1 MRRSLFLALTMGVVL
16 GLAVLLAPAGSSP
29 KAMAAEGCG
38 QRSLH
43 GAYGY
48 AFQGQVIPP
57 GTTEFDTAIAG
68 RIVFDGHG
76 GLSGYEW
83 DSTNGFQE
91 TLTFT
96 GSYSVQPD
104 CTGTASLVNSNG
116 RTDHITLGLIEGGQ
130 EFNFTV
136 TDPGVVITGRPSRL
150 GLSHCTNRSLS
161 GVFNAAE
168 SGSDFTPAGVE
179 NGDDSLFFTIH
190 FDGHGHEFGSGTT
203 SINGFSFPDTFTG
216 TYHVNPDC
224 TGSASNTFASGGSDL
239 VNFVIVEQGNE
250 VKFFN
255 AQPGIVFAGTMDR
268 MATGDESGQN

>member
-1 MRRSLFLALTMGVVL
+1 MRRSLILALTMAAVL
-16 GLAVLLAPAGSSP
+16 GFPALLAPAGSSP
-29 KAMAAEGCG
+29 KALAAEGCG
-38 QRSLH
+38 VRSLH

-68 RIVFDGHG
+68 RIVFDAHG
-76 GLSGYEW
+76 GLSGSEW
-83 DSTNGFQE
+83 DSANGFQE

-96 GSYSVQPD
+96 GSYSIQPD
-104 CTGTASLVNSNG
+104 CTGTAALVNSNG

-136 TDPGVVITGRPSRL
+136 TDPGVVITGQPSRL
-150 GLSHCTNRSLS
+150 GISRCTDRSLS
-161 GVFNAAE
+161 GNFNATA
-168 SGSDFTPAGVE
+168 SGSDFTAAGVE
-179 NGDDSLFFTIH
+179 NGDDSLFFSIH
-190 FDGHGHEFGSGTT
+190 FDGRGHESGSATLN
-203 SINGFSFPDTFTG
+203 INGFSFPDTFTG

-224 TGSASNTFASGGSDL
+224 TGSATNTFASSGSDA

-255 AQPGIVFAGTMDR
+255 AQPGIVFSGTMDR
-268 MATGDESGQN
+268 MANGEESGQN

>member
-1 MRRSLFLALTMGVVL
+1 MRRSLILALTMALVL
-16 GLAVLLAPAGSSP
+16 GFAALVAPAGSSP
-29 KAMAAEGCG
+29 KALAAEGCG
-38 QRSLH
+38 VGSLH

-68 RIVFDGHG
+68 RIAFDGRA
-76 GLSGYEW
+76 GLAGYEW

-96 GSYSVQPD
+96 GSYSIQPD
-104 CTGTASLVNSNG
+104 CTGTAALVNSNG

-136 TDPGVVITGRPSRL
+136 TDPGVVITGQPSRL
-150 GLSHCTNRSLS
+150 GISRCTDRSLS
-161 GVFNAAE
+161 GNFNATA

-179 NGDDSLFFTIH
+179 NGDDSLFFSIH
-190 FDGHGHEFGSGTT
+190 FDGHGHESGSATLN
-203 SINGFSFPDTFTG
+203 INGFSFPDTFTG

-224 TGSASNTFASGGSDL
+224 TGSATNTFASSGSDA

-255 AQPGIVFAGTMDR
+255 AQPGIVFSGTMDR
-268 MATGDESGQN
+268 MANGDESGQN